1 MNEVVEIW
9 KDIIDYEGFY
19 QISNLGRV
27 RGVDR
32 LIPYIARGGKPTTR
46 LQKGKILKT
55 SVGTSGYETYH
66 MYGASQERQTL
77 MLHRVVA
84 KHFLEQ
90 EEGKEFVNHKDG
102 NKLNNIVSNLE
113 WVTKSENTLHA
124 LDTGLLLKRGEDC
137 NLSKLTEK
145 EVLEILSLRKY
156 GRGLYTCKH
165 IAARYGISAEY
176 ASEIARG
183 DKWGELKSDLT
194 EEVLLK
200 IYENLTLSWAV
211 PEKVKRKI
219 PVNDI
224 SDELAEQ
231 IISRRKNGER
241 VCDIARDLDMTQKFI
256 SWYTLKHIR
265 KYNE

>member
-1 MNEVVEIW
+1 MSNLEEVW
-9 KDIIDYEGFY
+9 KDIQGYEGFY
-19 QISNLGRV
+19 QISNIGRV

-32 LIPYIARGGKPTTR
+32 IIPFTGRGGMPTTR
-46 LQKGKILKT
+46 LQRGKILKT

-66 MYGASQERQTL
+66 MYGASQDRETV

-84 KHFLEQ
+84 KHFLEL
-90 EEGKEFVNHKDG
+90 EDGKDFVNHKDG
-102 NKLNNIVSNLE
+102 NKLNNVVSNLE

-124 LDTGLLLKRGEDC
+124 LDTGLLFKRGEDC
-137 NLSKLTEK
+137 NFSKLSEK
-145 EVLEILSLRKY
+145 DVLEILSLRMY

-165 IAARYGISAEY
+165 IAVRYGISTEY
-176 ASEIARG
+176 ASEIARDG
-183 DKWGELKSDLT
+183 SGKWEELKSDLNK
-194 EEVLLK
+194 EVLLK
-200 IYENLTLSWAV
+200 IYEDITLSWDV
-211 PEKVKRKI
+211 PEKAKRKI

-224 SDELAEQ
+224 SEELSEQ

-265 KYNE
+265 K

>member
-1 MNEVVEIW
+1 MNEEVEIW
-9 KDIIDYEGFY
+9 KDITDYEGFY
-19 QISNLGRV
+19 QISSLGRV

-32 LIPYIARGGKPTTR
+32 LIPFIGRGGKATTR
-46 LQKGKILKT
+46 LQRGKILKT
-55 SVGTSGYETYH
+55 SIGTSGYETYH
-66 MYGASQERQTL
+66 MYGESQERQTI

-84 KHFLEQ
+84 KHFLEY
-90 EEGKEFVNHKDG
+90 EEGKDFVNHKDG
-102 NKLNNIVSNLE
+102 NKLNNVVSNLE

-137 NLSKLTEK
+137 NLSKLTER

-165 IAARYGISAEY
+165 ISARYGISTKY
-176 ASEIARG
+176 ASELAQG
-183 DKWGELKSDLT
+183 DKWDTLKSGLT
-194 EEVLLK
+194 EEILLT
-200 IYENLTLSWAV
+200 IYEDVTASWEV

-224 SDELAEQ
+224 SDELSEQ
-231 IISRRKNGER
+231 IILRRLDGER
-241 VCDIARDLDMTQKFI
+241 VCDIARDLNLSQKFV

-265 KYNE
+265 K